1 MGDFRTRGLVF
12 VGARDYYDAVVPGG
26 AAAVAQQLD
35 RETATFFEQIF
46 LGSAMYDVMP
56 ILTISAVAARLAGTP
71 HMDFVRGNSV
81 WLAEHDLS
89 GVYKLFI
96 RSLPPEAVALRLP
109 KLALKYF
116 DFGEAETRAQGERC
130 CIGEM
135 RGIPAA
141 LVPWLHACV
150 QGYARTALI
159 IAGAK
164 NAHARL
170 LETELQGNASEDA
183 LSTLKFELRWS

>member
-1 MGDFRTRGLVF
+1 VGDYRTRGLVF

-35 RETATFFEQIF
+35 RETAAFFEQIF
-46 LGSAMYDVMP
+46 LGSAMYDIMP
-56 ILTISAVAARLAGTP
+56 ILKISAVAARIAGTA
-71 HMDFVRGNSV
+71 HMDFVRANAI
-81 WLAEHDLS
+81 WLAEHDLT
-89 GVYKLFI
+89 GVYKLFV
-96 RSLPPEAVALRLP
+96 RALPPDAVALRLP

-116 DFGEAETRAQGERC
+116 DFGEAETRKQGERC

-141 LVPWLHACV
+141 LVPWIDACV
-150 QGYARTALI
+150 QGYVRTALT

-164 NAHARL
+164 NARARL
-170 LETELQGNASEDA
+170 LETEPNGHGRDNA